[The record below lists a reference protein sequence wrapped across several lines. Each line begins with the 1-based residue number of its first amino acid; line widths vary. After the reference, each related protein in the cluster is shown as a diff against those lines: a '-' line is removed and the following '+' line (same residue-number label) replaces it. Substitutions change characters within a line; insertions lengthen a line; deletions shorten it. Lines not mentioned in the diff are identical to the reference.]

1 MKKILAV
8 FLCVI
13 ILTSCTQNTKYE
25 KTIFSMDTEIS
36 MTAYGDDAE
45 NALTL
50 AEEEIKRIDKK
61 FKNSNLKNT
70 IEENDEETKK
80 LLHKAYEISEK
91 TDGAFDI
98 RVAPIMRAWGFYSEE
113 FTEKNYKVPTAD
125 ELKSAMA
132 EMQEGNDLDLGAIA
146 KGYCADRVT
155 EILKNSGVTS
165 AVVSLGGNVSV
176 IGKKPNGSPWKV
188 GIQSPFSDEIYATL
202 SVFDTSVV
210 TSGDYIRYFEEN
222 GKKYHHIID
231 TKTGYP
237 AERGLSSVTVIAEN
251 STMADALSTALF
263 VMGKEKA
270 IEYWK
275 NEDTFEMILIDKAGK
290 IYYTDGL
297 MLESSY
303 EKEMIED

>member
-1 MKKILAV
+1 MKKIFAL

-13 ILTSCTQNTKYE
+13 ILTSCAQNTKYE
-25 KTIFSMDTEIS
+25 KMMFSMDTEIS
-36 MTAYGDDAE
+36 MTAYGNNAE

-50 AEEEIKRIDKK
+50 AEEEIKRVDRK
-61 FKNSNLKNT
+61 FKTSNIEMTLK
-70 IEENDEETKK
+70 ENDEETAK
-80 LLHKAYEISEK
+80 LLHTAYEISEK

-125 ELKSAMA
+125 ELKSAMSK
-132 EMQEGNDLDLGAIA
+132 MQKGDDLDLGAIA

-188 GIQSPFSDEIYATL
+188 GIQSPFGDEIYATL

-251 STMADALSTALF
+251 STMSDALSTALF

-275 NEDTFEMILIDKAGK
+275 NEHTFEMILIDKAGK
-290 IYYTDGL
+290 IYYTEGIT
-297 MLESSY
+297 LESSY
-303 EKEMIED
+303 EKEMIEG